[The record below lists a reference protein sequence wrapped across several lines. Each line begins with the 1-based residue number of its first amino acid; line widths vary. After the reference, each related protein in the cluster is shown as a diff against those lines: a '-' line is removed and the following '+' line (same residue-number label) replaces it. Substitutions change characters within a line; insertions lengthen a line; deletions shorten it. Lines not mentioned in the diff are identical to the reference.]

1 MSGNENDNKIPL
13 EEPQEPIEEVPAPA
27 VDDRNMY
34 MTNEPLTNN
43 LESSF
48 GR

>member
-1 MSGNENDNKIPL
+1 MSGNENENAIPL
-13 EEPQEPIEEVPAPA
+13 TDPQENIAEERA
-27 VDDRNMY
+27 DDRNLY

-43 LESSF
+43 LDSSF

>member
-1 MSGNENDNKIPL
+1 MSGNENTIPL
-13 EEPQEPIEEVPAPA
+13 EENENQIDEQSPQEE
-27 VDDRNMY
+27 DNRNIY

-43 LESSF
+43 MDSSF